1 MDVIL
6 WILFILGFGYLIYIF
21 FSLDYFWELWDSRS
35 NTEKIVASVIYI
47 LIFLGLDFGD
57 WFVLNLWAIAGWS
70 AYRKFFANE
79 TGWNASIVNPPPNS
93 GIDID
98 YDYPD
103 AHIDQVDEYSPLEIK
118 VALDD
123 PLEALE
129 NLNNASYHE
138 NYTVSIRGNPQV
150 TYENP
155 LILILKILDTESG
168 MCIHSQVASNQ
179 EISTNV
185 FESRVHLPSLYEK
198 YFTAWHPVGNLTPD
212 LLVAPFKGTR
222 NINIQA
228 HLFHDWENHEFYNF
242 HNGIASNVDIFSS
255 TSYVTTLYVSEDIFF
270 TNSGY
275 LEADDERLQVQ
286 KAAVILAVSIGFAD
300 GSFDK
305 SEGLQIKNWIKTIVD
320 STDESNKA
328 DVKSAL
334 NSSFKKAY
342 NKAENSPIDIKNVCN
357 KIADIGS
364 TADKIS
370 LLELCLDV
378 MASDGNADTSELQ
391 ELEIISKLI
400 GVDYEQ
406 YSNLKDKRFLTLNPS
421 SSSTSGLEEKLGIDK
436 DWSSEKIK
444 AHLLKEYSKWNGR
457 LNTLSE
463 GTARENAQSRLELIA
478 EARKKYS

>member
-1 MDVIL
+1 MDIIL
-6 WILFILGFGYLIYIF
+6 WILFIFGFGYLIFIF
-21 FSLDYFWELWDSRS
+21 FSLNYFGELWNSRS
-35 NTEKIVASVIYI
+35 NTEKIVASVIYF

-57 WFVLNLWAIAGWS
+57 WFVLNLWVIAGWS
-70 AYRKFFANE
+70 AYRTFFAKE
-79 TGWNASIVNPPPNS
+79 PSWGPSVIQPNPDF
-93 GIDID
+93 GID
-98 YDYPD
+98 YHSPNE
-103 AHIDQVDEYSPLEIK
+103 HVDQFDQNSPLQIK
-118 VALDD
+118 VDIDD
-123 PLEALE
+123 PLEALG
-129 NLNNASYHE
+129 NLNNSNYSSS
-138 NYTVSIRGNPQV
+138 YTVSIRGNPHV

-168 MCIHSQVASNQ
+168 MFIHSQVALSQ

-185 FESRVHLPSLYEK
+185 YEK
-198 YFTAWHPVGNLTPD
+198 RVPLPGSYDKYWPDWIQVCDLTPD

-228 HLFHDWENHEFYNF
+228 HLFHDWETHEFYNF
-242 HNGIASNVDIFSS
+242 YNGIISNLEAFLS
-255 TSYVTTLYVSEDIFF
+255 TSYVTTLYVSEDINF
-270 TNSGY
+270 TTSGY
-275 LEADDERLQVQ
+275 LEADDERLKVQ
-286 KAAVILAVSIGFAD
+286 EAAVILAVSIGFAD

-320 STDESNKA
+320 STDESNKSN
-328 DVKSAL
+328 VKSAL
-334 NSSFKKAY
+334 NSSFKKAF
-342 NKAENSPIDIKNVCN
+342 NKAETSPIDIKNVCN

-378 MASDGNADTSELQ
+378 MASDGDADTSELR

-400 GVDYEQ
+400 GIDYEK

-421 SSSTSGLEEKLGIDK
+421 SSLTAGLEEKLGIDI
-436 DWSSEKIK
+436 DWSPEQIK
-444 AHLLKEYSKWNGR
+444 SHLLKEYSRWNGR

-478 EARKKYS
+478 EARRKYS